1 MENLEAIAYT
11 AVGLAVLAILI
22 AALALRSAHKSRQQ
36 LVIFRGS
43 ASESDI
49 LEASAQVAHRMD
61 ELVARINRQ
70 NDAITEAQLDLSVA
84 LRHTGLVRYNAFAE
98 AGGQFSFSVAML
110 DDTASG
116 IVISGIQG
124 QTAGRVYAKSIL
136 NGESDN
142 PLTPE
147 EREAILIASQRGEK

>member
-49 LEASAQVAHRMD
+49 LEASAQVAHRVD

-98 AGGQFSFSVAML
+98 AGGQFSFSLAML

-147 EREAILIASQRGEK
+147 EREAILIASQRSKK

>member
-49 LEASAQVAHRMD
+49 LEASAQVAHRVD

-98 AGGQFSFSVAML
+98 AGGQFSFSLAML

-147 EREAILIASQRGEK
+147 EREAILIASQRGKK

>member
-1 MENLEAIAYT
+1 MENTEVIAYAALAIA
-11 AVGLAVLAILI
+11 GFAILV
-22 AALALRSAHKSRQQ
+22 AALALKSAHKSRQQ

-49 LEASAQVAHRMD
+49 LDASAQVAHRID
-61 ELVARINRQ
+61 DLVSRINRQ

-124 QTAGRVYAKSIL
+124 QSAGRVYAKSVIS
-136 NGESDN
+136 GDSDN

-147 EREAILIASQRGEK
+147 EREAILIASERSKK